1 MNNVITKFL
10 LLPFLF
16 ACSFVLGCTQ
26 ETPEKTTVSDSLLD
40 RHPVVKTQQP
50 PLNCPIM
57 VSGKEITYEADRIK
71 SKTLS
76 PDPYWF
82 IFLAENP
89 NFDPEL
95 GDACQ
100 GDMKKI
106 WPDLLRF
113 EMEISEYWP
122 NVRGVG
128 GIHKYFPATLD
139 ETKQYIDQ
147 AAKVEKINE
156 QIGSID
162 RSTLEGGLAVHS
174 ILIKFVREK
183 ERNYWIEEQGT
194 IIESIL
200 SDYKVKVITYE
211 AEKTSYCYHPYSICR
226 SYYSPDI
233 ETSKDDYILEY
244 LGSPFKW
251 LEIAVP

>member
-40 RHPVVKTQQP
+40 SHPVVKTQQP

-71 SKTLS
+71 SKNLS

-106 WPDLLRF
+106 LSLIH
-113 EMEISEYWP
+113 ISEP
-122 NVRGVG
+122 TR
-128 GIHKYFPATLD
+128 
-139 ETKQYIDQ
+139 
-147 AAKVEKINE
+147 
-156 QIGSID
+156 
-162 RSTLEGGLAVHS
+162 
-174 ILIKFVREK
+174 
-183 ERNYWIEEQGT
+183 
-194 IIESIL
+194 
-200 SDYKVKVITYE
+200 
-211 AEKTSYCYHPYSICR
+211 PY
-226 SYYSPDI
+226 
-233 ETSKDDYILEY
+233 
-244 LGSPFKW
+244 
-251 LEIAVP
+251 